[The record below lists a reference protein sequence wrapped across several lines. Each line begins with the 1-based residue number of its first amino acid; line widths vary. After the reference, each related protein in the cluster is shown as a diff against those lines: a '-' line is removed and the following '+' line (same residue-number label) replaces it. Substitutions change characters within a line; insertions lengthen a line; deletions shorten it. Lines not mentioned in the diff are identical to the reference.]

1 MKMRFEN
8 APESKKFETR
18 RKKLFK
24 PEDGIR
30 NMTFAETIEIE
41 ISVSAIRNEE
51 SRKEL
56 ETLADKMMEESQ
68 KIIAEHEAP
77 Q

>member
-1 MKMRFEN
+1 MEMRFEN
-8 APESKKFETR
+8 VPESKRFETK

-30 NMTFAETIEIE
+30 SMAFAETIEIE
-41 ISVSAIRNEE
+41 IRVSAIRNKE
-51 SRKEL
+51 SRKEF
-56 ETLADKMMEESQ
+56 EALADKMMEESQ